1 MPQGLIPVTIVTGC
15 PGSGKTM
22 LLNHILKADH
32 GERIAVIENKFG
44 ESCID
49 EERWGTDRFGTA
61 KACG

>member
-32 GERIAVIENKFG
+32 GERIAVIENEFG
-44 ESCID
+44 ESGID
-49 EERWGTDRFGTA
+49 EEPPDPGPRWTGR
-61 KACG
+61 